1 MHACCFSPH
10 RPVDEETLRNFLAAR
25 GVTVAP
31 GEDFTVT
38 TSTLLADIFADAVAR
53 RPAACPNPAEQQ
65 PQMEVFAMAVAAM
78 RANPFKHLAN
88 QPNPPNPPT
97 STD

>member
-1 MHACCFSPH
+1 MPH
-10 RPVDEETLRNFLAAR
+10 RPVTEETLRNFLAAR

-38 TSTLLADIFADAVAR
+38 ASTLLADIFADVAAK
-53 RPAACPNPAEQQ
+53 RPALCPNPAELQ
-65 PQMEVFAMAVAAM
+65 PQMEVLAVAVAAM
-78 RANPFKHLAN
+78 RANPYKHLAH
-88 QPNPPNPPT
+88 QPNPPNPPA